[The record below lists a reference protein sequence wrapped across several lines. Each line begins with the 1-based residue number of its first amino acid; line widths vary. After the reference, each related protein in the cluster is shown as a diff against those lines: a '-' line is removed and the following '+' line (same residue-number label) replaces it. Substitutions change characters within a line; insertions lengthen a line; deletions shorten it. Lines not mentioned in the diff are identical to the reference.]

1 MQWTALNREQFIFR
15 RSSAITNEIL
25 KVMAPE
31 DVGILAMELYFPFLY
46 VDQTE
51 LEKYDGVS
59 EGKYT
64 KGITLD
70 FYNFHI

>member
-1 MQWTALNREQFIFR
+1 
-15 RSSAITNEIL
+15 
-25 KVMAPE
+25 MAPE